1 MPIPGGEYYF
11 HCTTYRFEDAVLI
24 AGIAV
29 DDDVRPGVGQEWV
42 ESVNPLLIFTNHY
55 YALLVITI
63 NHHCQLYI
71 YIYIRVCMCIM
82 YAYIYV
88 YYIYIY
94 ICGLRCL
101 KPSEVSCPD
110 TLVPAV

>member
-1 MPIPGGEYYF
+1 MPIPGGGYYF

-71 YIYIRVCMCIM
+71 YIHTCV
-82 YAYIYV
+82 YV
-88 YYIYIY
+88 YNVCLYLCVLYIY

>member
-42 ESVNPLLIFTNHY
+42 ESVNPLLILANHY

-63 NHHCQLYI
+63 NHYCQHLYI
-71 YIYIRVCMCIM
+71 YIHIRVCMCIM

-88 YYIYIY
+88 YYIY